1 MRITFDA
8 AKNERNIA
16 ERGLSFELVAELEW
30 DTALAVE
37 DTRRDYGER
46 RLRVAA
52 RLGMRLHIAVITMRG
67 DAVHVI
73 SFRKANR
80 MEVRRYAEQKGKFGG
95 TAGRG

>member
-1 MRITFDA
+1 MLITFDA
-8 AKNERNIA
+8 VKNGKNIA
-16 ERGLSFELVAELEW
+16 ERGLSFERVAELAW

-37 DTRRDYGER
+37 DTRQDYGER

-52 RLGMRLHIAVITMRG
+52 LLGQRLHIAIITMRG

-80 MEVRRYAEQKGKFGG
+80 KEVMLYGQQKRESSFGS
-95 TAGRG
+95 